1 MTLTDLAKRL
11 TSYYDIQEARGIVR
25 LLLSDLY
32 GMSLTDICVG
42 ALDRLTE
49 EQTQQIED
57 AMLRLEK
64 GEPVQ
69 YVTGKAH
76 FCDRTFLV
84 SPSVLIPRPETELL
98 CQLIAD
104 NDQTVTGNGE
114 IRVLDM
120 GTGSGCIA
128 ITLALS
134 MQNASV
140 EAWDVSAEALNM
152 AKSNAE
158 SLGAS
163 VSFEQIDI
171 LGLDENNVER
181 CYDIIVSNPPYICN
195 KEAAQMEHNVL
206 DFEPHLALFVP
217 DETPL
222 LFYSTIA
229 RFARQALKV
238 GGALYFEIN
247 PLYADALC
255 SMLSSLGFANVTIHV
270 DQFGKQRFISAKL

>member
-84 SPSVLIPRPETELL
+84 SSSVLIPRPETELL

-104 NDQTVTGNGE
+104 NDQVVTGNGE
-114 IRVLDM
+114 IRVLDV

-217 DETPL
+217 DEAPL
-222 LFYSTIA
+222 LFYSAIA
-229 RFARQALKV
+229 RFARLALKV

>member
-163 VSFEQIDI
+163 VSFEQKDI

-181 CYDIIVSNPPYICN
+181 CYHIIVSNPPYICN

-217 DETPL
+217 DEAPL
-222 LFYSTIA
+222 LFYSAIA
-229 RFARQALKV
+229 RFARLALKV

-247 PLYADALC
+247 QLYADALC

>member
-104 NDQTVTGNGE
+104 NDQVVTGNGE

-171 LGLDENNVER
+171 LGLGENKVER

-217 DETPL
+217 DEYPL
-222 LFYSTIA
+222 LFYSAIA

-238 GGALYFEIN
+238 GGVLYFEIN

>member
-1 MTLTDLAKRL
+1 MTLTDLARRL

-104 NDQTVTGNGE
+104 NDQAVTGNGE

-163 VSFEQIDI
+163 VSFEQKDI

-217 DETPL
+217 DEAPL
-222 LFYSTIA
+222 LF
-229 RFARQALKV
+229 
-238 GGALYFEIN
+238 
-247 PLYADALC
+247 
-255 SMLSSLGFANVTIHV
+255 
-270 DQFGKQRFISAKL
+270 

>member
-57 AMLRLEK
+57 AMFRLEK

-104 NDQTVTGNGE
+104 NDQAVTGNGE

-158 SLGAS
+158 SLGVS
-163 VSFEQIDI
+163 VSFEQKDI
-171 LGLDENNVER
+171 LGLDENKVER

-217 DETPL
+217 DEDPL
-222 LFYSTIA
+222 LFYSAIA

>member
-104 NDQTVTGNGE
+104 NDQAVTENGE

-158 SLGAS
+158 SLGVS
-163 VSFEQIDI
+163 VSFEQKDI

-217 DETPL
+217 DEAPL
-222 LFYSTIA
+222 LFYSAIA
-229 RFARQALKV
+229 RFARLALKV

>member
-49 EQTQQIED
+49 EQMQQIED

-84 SPSVLIPRPETELL
+84 SLSVLIPRPETELL

-104 NDQTVTGNGE
+104 NDQAVTGNGE

-163 VSFEQIDI
+163 VSFEQKDI

-217 DETPL
+217 DEDPL
-222 LFYSTIA
+222 LFYSAIA

-255 SMLSSLGFANVTIHV
+255 SMLSSLGFANVIIHV

>member
-104 NDQTVTGNGE
+104 NDQVVTGNGE

-158 SLGAS
+158 SLGVS
-163 VSFEQIDI
+163 VSFEQKDI
-171 LGLDENNVER
+171 LGLDENKVER

-217 DETPL
+217 DEDPL
-222 LFYSTIA
+222 LFYSAIA

-238 GGALYFEIN
+238 GGVLYFEIN

>member
-104 NDQTVTGNGE
+104 NDQAVTGNGE

-163 VSFEQIDI
+163 VSFEQKDI
-171 LGLDENNVER
+171 LGLDENKVER

-217 DETPL
+217 DEDPL
-222 LFYSTIA
+222 LFYSAIA

>member
-104 NDQTVTGNGE
+104 NDQVVTGNGE

-171 LGLDENNVER
+171 LGLGENKVER

-217 DETPL
+217 DEDPL
-222 LFYSTIA
+222 LFYSAIA

-238 GGALYFEIN
+238 GGVLYFEIN

>member
-69 YVTGKAH
+69 YVSGKAH

-104 NDQTVTGNGE
+104 NDQAVTGNGE

-163 VSFEQIDI
+163 VSFEQKDI

-217 DETPL
+217 DEAPL
-222 LFYSTIA
+222 LFYSAIA
-229 RFARQALKV
+229 RFARLALKV

>member
-49 EQTQQIED
+49 EQTQQIEN

-104 NDQTVTGNGE
+104 NDQAVTGNGE

-163 VSFEQIDI
+163 VSFEQKDI

-217 DETPL
+217 DEAPL
-222 LFYSTIA
+222 LFYSAIA
-229 RFARQALKV
+229 RFARVALKV

-270 DQFGKQRFISAKL
+270 DQFGKQRFISAEL

>member
-49 EQTQQIED
+49 EQTQQIEN

-104 NDQTVTGNGE
+104 NDQAVTGNGE

-217 DETPL
+217 DEAPL
-222 LFYSTIA
+222 LFYSVIA
-229 RFARQALKV
+229 RFARLALKV

-247 PLYADALC
+247 PLYADALS

>member
-49 EQTQQIED
+49 EQTQQIEN

-104 NDQTVTGNGE
+104 NDQAVTGNGE

-163 VSFEQIDI
+163 VLFEQKDI
-171 LGLDENNVER
+171 LGLDENDVER

-217 DETPL
+217 DEAPL
-222 LFYSTIA
+222 LFYSAIA
-229 RFARQALKV
+229 RFARVALKV

-255 SMLSSLGFANVTIHV
+255 SMLSSLGFANVTIYV

>member
-104 NDQTVTGNGE
+104 NDQAVTGNGE

-158 SLGAS
+158 SLGVS
-163 VSFEQIDI
+163 VSFEQKDI

-217 DETPL
+217 DEAPL
-222 LFYSTIA
+222 LFYSAIA
-229 RFARQALKV
+229 RFARLALKV

>member
-57 AMLRLEK
+57 AMLRLEE

-104 NDQTVTGNGE
+104 NDQAVTGNGE

-134 MQNASV
+134 MQKASV

-217 DETPL
+217 DEAPL
-222 LFYSTIA
+222 LFYSAIA
-229 RFARQALKV
+229 RFARLALKV

>member
-11 TSYYDIQEARGIVR
+11 IPYYDIQEARGIVR

-49 EQTQQIED
+49 EQTQQIEN

-104 NDQTVTGNGE
+104 NDQAVTGNGE

-217 DETPL
+217 DEDPL
-222 LFYSTIA
+222 LFYSAIA
-229 RFARQALKV
+229 RFARLALKV

-270 DQFGKQRFISAKL
+270 DQFGKRRFISAKL

>member
-57 AMLRLEK
+57 AMFRLEK

-104 NDQTVTGNGE
+104 NDQVVTGNGE

-158 SLGAS
+158 SLGVS
-163 VSFEQIDI
+163 VSFEQKDI
-171 LGLDENNVER
+171 LGLDENKVER

-217 DETPL
+217 DEDPL
-222 LFYSTIA
+222 LFYSAIA

>member
-104 NDQTVTGNGE
+104 NDQAVTGNGE

-163 VSFEQIDI
+163 VSFEQKDI

-195 KEAAQMEHNVL
+195 KEAVQMEHNVL

-217 DETPL
+217 DEAPL
-222 LFYSTIA
+222 LFYSAIA
-229 RFARQALKV
+229 RFARLVLKV

>member
-104 NDQTVTGNGE
+104 NDQAVTGNGE

-128 ITLALS
+128 ITLALG

-217 DETPL
+217 DEAPL
-222 LFYSTIA
+222 LFYSAIA
-229 RFARQALKV
+229 RFARQTLKV

-255 SMLSSLGFANVTIHV
+255 SMLSSLGFANVTIYV

>member
-98 CQLIAD
+98 CQMIAD
-104 NDQTVTGNGE
+104 NDQAVTGNGE

-163 VSFEQIDI
+163 VSFEQKDI

-217 DETPL
+217 DEAPL
-222 LFYSTIA
+222 LFYSAIA
-229 RFARQALKV
+229 RFARLALKV

-270 DQFGKQRFISAKL
+270 DQFGKQRFIAAKL

>member
-163 VSFEQIDI
+163 VSFEQKDI
-171 LGLDENNVER
+171 LGLDENDVER

-217 DETPL
+217 DEAPL
-222 LFYSTIA
+222 LFYSAIA
-229 RFARQALKV
+229 RFARLALKV

>member
-104 NDQTVTGNGE
+104 NDQAVTGNGE

-163 VSFEQIDI
+163 VSFEQKDI

-217 DETPL
+217 DEDPL
-222 LFYSTIA
+222 LFYSAIA

-238 GGALYFEIN
+238 GGVLYFEIN

>member
-104 NDQTVTGNGE
+104 NDQVVTGNGE

-163 VSFEQIDI
+163 VSFEQKDI
-171 LGLDENNVER
+171 LGLDENKVER

-217 DETPL
+217 DEAPL
-222 LFYSTIA
+222 LFYSA
-229 RFARQALKV
+229 MVRFARQALKV

>member
-49 EQTQQIED
+49 EQTQQTED

-104 NDQTVTGNGE
+104 NDQAVTGNGE
-114 IRVLDM
+114 IRVRDM

-163 VSFEQIDI
+163 VSFEQKDI
-171 LGLDENNVER
+171 RGLDENNVER

-217 DETPL
+217 DEAPL
-222 LFYSTIA
+222 LFYSAIA
-229 RFARQALKV
+229 RFARVALKV

-247 PLYADALC
+247 PLYADALS

>member
-49 EQTQQIED
+49 DQTQQIED
-57 AMLRLEK
+57 AMLLLEK

-104 NDQTVTGNGE
+104 NDQAVTGNGE

-163 VSFEQIDI
+163 VSFEQKDI

-222 LFYSTIA
+222 LFYSAIA

>member
-32 GMSLTDICVG
+32 GLSLTDICVG

-163 VSFEQIDI
+163 VSFEQKDI

-217 DETPL
+217 DEAPL
-222 LFYSTIA
+222 LFYSAIA
-229 RFARQALKV
+229 RFARLALKV

>member
-104 NDQTVTGNGE
+104 NDQAVTGNGE

-163 VSFEQIDI
+163 VSFEQKDI

-217 DETPL
+217 DEAPL
-222 LFYSTIA
+222 LFYSAIA
-229 RFARQALKV
+229 RFARLALKV

>member
-11 TSYYDIQEARGIVR
+11 TSYYDIQEVRGIVR

-49 EQTQQIED
+49 DQTQQIED
-57 AMLRLEK
+57 AMLLLEK

-104 NDQTVTGNGE
+104 NDQAVTGNGE

-163 VSFEQIDI
+163 VSFEQKDI

-222 LFYSTIA
+222 LFYSAIA

>member
-42 ALDRLTE
+42 ALGRLTE

-69 YVTGKAH
+69 YVTGRAH

-104 NDQTVTGNGE
+104 NDQAVTGNGE

-163 VSFEQIDI
+163 VSFEQKDI

-217 DETPL
+217 DEDPL
-222 LFYSTIA
+222 LFYSAIA

-238 GGALYFEIN
+238 GGVLYFEIN
-247 PLYADALC
+247 PLYADAL
-255 SMLSSLGFANVTIHV
+255 
-270 DQFGKQRFISAKL
+270 

>member
-42 ALDRLTE
+42 ALDRLAE

-104 NDQTVTGNGE
+104 NDQVVTGNGE

-120 GTGSGCIA
+120 GPGSGCIA

-163 VSFEQIDI
+163 VSFEQKDI

-217 DETPL
+217 DEDPL
-222 LFYSTIA
+222 LFYSAIA

-238 GGALYFEIN
+238 GGVLYFEIN